1 MCYRATPGHGRPSP
15 VQMKPAGKRH
25 GGTVTED
32 RLSAGQDT
40 VASAGSGATGGGAGD
55 GRAAIVVVDRDA
67 GDRETLFRELT
78 GRYGAD
84 YRIVLCAEPAEL
96 DRRMRELIAAG
107 TLVALVIDGV
117 SEANLDG
124 LEGLAQVRAIDPTAS
139 RVAAVRW
146 GEWDTA
152 RPIFD
157 AITMGKIDHW
167 VTRPVQHPDEEFHQS
182 ITEFLGAWSNE
193 QPGSFEAV
201 QVVGEQWS
209 ARSEELRD
217 TFSRNG
223 IPIGLD
229 RAACWPS
236 KRITTTG
243 RFSANTAWSRRNC
256 RWW

>member
-40 VASAGSGATGGGAGD
+40 GASTGSGGAGGGAGD

-107 TLVALVIDGV
+107 TPVALVIGGG
-117 SEANLDG
+117 SEANPDG
-124 LEGLAQVRAIDPTAS
+124 LEGLAQVRAIHPTAAP
-139 RVAAVRW
+139 VAAGRP
-146 GEWDTA
+146 GEWGHA
-152 RPIFD
+152 RPVL
-157 AITMGKIDHW
+157 APT
-167 VTRPVQHPDEEFHQS
+167 T
-182 ITEFLGAWSNE
+182 LGQI
-193 QPGSFEAV
+193 QP
-201 QVVGEQWS
+201 
-209 ARSEELRD
+209 
-217 TFSRNG
+217 
-223 IPIGLD
+223 
-229 RAACWPS
+229 
-236 KRITTTG
+236 
-243 RFSANTAWSRRNC
+243 
-256 RWW
+256 